1 MSVSLKSKI
10 NNSLLLCRFCRTFL
24 ALSALGIF
32 CLFAGCASTGRQF
45 DTLHVNDVKVGM
57 QDRQTIE
64 QWFGEPYKK
73 ATLAAN
79 GKGCA
84 ERWTYVYA
92 HAVGFGT
99 VTESHALVVDFDSN
113 GKVCDQAYSKL
124 K

>member
-1 MSVSLKSKI
+1 MSASLKSKI
-10 NNSLLLCRFCRTFL
+10 NNSRLRSRVCK
-24 ALSALGIF
+24 ALSAIFALGIF
-32 CLFAGCASTGRQF
+32 CLFVGCASTGKQF
-45 DTLHVNDVKVGM
+45 DTLHANDVKVGM
-57 QDRQTIE
+57 QDKQTIE

-73 ATLAAN
+73 ATLTTN
-79 GKGCA
+79 RNGCA
-84 ERWTYVYA
+84 ERWTYMYA